1 MPSDLAEKPSSLDKA
16 MGLIP
21 PGIVI
26 LIAFLLVDLGLTI
39 FARVRGKTL
48 SDNAS
53 MALFCFILGW
63 AYLSMWQ
70 VLRGCAALGLDR
82 SSYAQFIWR
91 PRSTDPEE
99 AFLWRWTFHELCAFA
114 ALGAFLLI
122 LTYLA

>member
-1 MPSDLAEKPSSLDKA
+1 VSSDQGKEPSNLDKA
-16 MGLIP
+16 LALIP

-26 LIAFLLVDLGLTI
+26 LTVFVLVDLGLTI
-39 FARVRGKTL
+39 FARVRRKAL
-48 SDNAS
+48 SDNAVL
-53 MALFCFILGW
+53 ALVCFVFEW
-63 AYLSMWQ
+63 AFLSIWQ

-91 PRSTDPEE
+91 PRATGPEE

>member
-1 MPSDLAEKPSSLDKA
+1 MPSDQTEKPSSLDKA
-16 MGLIP
+16 LGLIP

-26 LIAFLLVDLGLTI
+26 LIAFLLVDLGMTI
-39 FARVRGKTL
+39 FARVRGKAL
-48 SDNAS
+48 SDNT
-53 MALFCFILGW
+53 MLALVCFVFGW
-63 AYLSMWQ
+63 AFLSMWQ
-70 VLRGCAALGLDR
+70 AIRGCAALGLDR
-82 SSYAQFIWR
+82 SGYARFIWR